1 MHTNS
6 YLILYCISSSKQ
18 AASVI
23 ALLLSRTTHS
33 VNCILQHGFHS
44 PSLYNEIPELV
55 GDHFAPQSKHA
66 LDMVCVSLY
75 PTFALQI
82 PNQKYSTVSLMK
94 GMGLPGKTLTLNS
107 GKRMG
112 RSTRQ
117 RVQNHFLS
125 ASRELLDRKNN
136 LRTESWCGFPCG
148 ISHVTLQLPWCIISF
163 SFLF

>member
-6 YLILYCISSSKQ
+6 YLILYCISSNKQ

-33 VNCILQHGFHS
+33 VNCIVQHGFHS
-44 PSLYNEIPELV
+44 PSLYNEVAELV
-55 GDHFAPQSKHA
+55 GDHFAPQSKHV

-107 GKRMG
+107 RNRMG

-117 RVQNHFLS
+117 SPEPFLERKQRVAGQEEQFENRVLVWLS
-125 ASRELLDRKNN
+125 L
-136 LRTESWCGFPCG
+136 WY
-148 ISHVTLQLPWCIISF
+148 
-163 SFLF
+163 